1 MASIHTLALAGAA
14 IAGALS
20 PLAVKAATET
30 PAAGAAAP
38 DFVLK
43 STDGHNLRLS
53 EYQGDVVVLA
63 FWASWCGSCR
73 ATLTDLNAIATGP
86 DSDRPVVLGVS
97 LDGNDGRAASI
108 AQSLG
113 LRFPTLLD
121 SHQAVGRLYNVEALP
136 LTLLVDRDGIVR
148 ASWASAPVQQ
158 AELDRVLEE
167 IGK

>member
-14 IAGALS
+14 LAGGLL
-20 PLAVKAATET
+20 PLAAKAATET
-30 PAAGAAAP
+30 VAAGVTAP

-73 ATLTDLNAIATGP
+73 SALTDLNAIAIAP
-86 DSDRPVVLGVS
+86 DADGPVVLGVN
-97 LDGNDGRAASI
+97 LDGDGGRAASI

-113 LRFPTLLD
+113 LKFPTLLD
-121 SHQAVGRLYNVEALP
+121 SHQTVGRLYDVEALP

-148 ASWASAPVQQ
+148 ASWASAPVPQ
-158 AELDRVLEE
+158 AELNRVLEE